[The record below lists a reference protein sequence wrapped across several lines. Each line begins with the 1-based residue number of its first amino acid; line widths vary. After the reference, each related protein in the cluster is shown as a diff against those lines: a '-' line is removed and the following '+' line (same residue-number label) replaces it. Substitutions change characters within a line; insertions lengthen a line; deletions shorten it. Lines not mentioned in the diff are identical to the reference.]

1 MPRFEFALSTA
12 DAVRQAGVVHSETFD
27 DALSVVGNHITP
39 NEGDTLEI
47 GVRGFPPARFE
58 CVSTM
63 IEGEPLWKPAG
74 QLAA

>member
-1 MPRFEFALSTA
+1 MPRFEFSVST
-12 DAVRQAGVVHSETFD
+12 DDTVRQAGVVHSETFT
-27 DALSVVGNHITP
+27 DALSLVNQHVNA

-63 IEGEPLWKPAG
+63 IEGEPLWLPSN